1 MLASHP
7 SLEGPTPLL
16 VPWRPLS
23 CPPLLAALTPTFA
36 PCSARRSWPP
46 MPSPSPVPDCLCRQA
61 DQRLRPRRE
70 SAQRGQGG
78 RGHQGDQRVLPQ
90 PDGRQDRRGQA
101 LSQVECNFV
110 SAQPL
115 CDPQRRRISNPVYCT
130 ISMYHFDVSQL
141 RSARA
146 GVWLS
151 PAPRGVLSRY
161 LGKSRK
167 SQVGS
172 SRLWIWTDLEH
183 LRGSDR
189 HSLRTLSVWG
199 SHVLC
204 RMWVLSSCSAPIEA
218 GACMTLAIKD
228 SWLADKIS

>member
-1 MLASHP
+1 M
-7 SLEGPTPLL
+7 
-16 VPWRPLS
+16 
-23 CPPLLAALTPTFA
+23 
-36 PCSARRSWPP
+36 
-46 MPSPSPVPDCLCRQA
+46 
-61 DQRLRPRRE
+61 
-70 SAQRGQGG
+70 
-78 RGHQGDQRVLPQ
+78 
-90 PDGRQDRRGQA
+90 
-101 LSQVECNFV
+101 CNFV

-218 GACMTLAIKD
+218 GACTTLAIKD
-228 SWLADKIS
+228 SNSRHLYTETAGRGRGIFSPLFSCSCSRSSVFVCASRRSSNPLGFRARGSKPFAAAPRE